1 MSSLSASVFDPKH
14 SCFQG
19 ELPHSQEATRH
30 HLKKAFLFIHFST
43 MYGIIYTL
51 PVSRKRGTPL
61 QPPFSPTH
69 PHPSSDRNDA
79 MRYKAHN
86 QCFPF
91 LISGVDH
98 YYPHTSITQPP
109 VFWHHRLPLGAR
121 PRGRLLTPADEDDD
135 EVFVTVGFRVSDTH
149 FFWTPF
155 HRMPLGARPRGRVA
169 SRGFC
174 D

>member
-1 MSSLSASVFDPKH
+1 
-14 SCFQG
+14 
-19 ELPHSQEATRH
+19 
-30 HLKKAFLFIHFST
+30 

-69 PHPSSDRNDA
+69 PHPSSDMND
-79 MRYKAHN
+79 
-86 QCFPF
+86 PF
-91 LISGVDH
+91 LISGVDN

-109 VFWHHRLPLGAR
+109 VFWHHRLPLGAL
-121 PRGRLLTPADEDDD
+121 PRGRLLTPADEDEDDD

-174 D
+174 DWECDWGGDCILLFPSFLPSVVSSQGWSNPSLESPVSESSITY